1 MKAQKFSLLIVDDDE
16 DDRFFLEKAFH
27 ALGPYYQ
34 IHTIADGDEGIA
46 YIQGSGK
53 YKNREEFQ
61 FPSYIITDLK
71 MSPGNGF
78 DLLNFIKKNPAL
90 SIIPVVMLSSSCDPD
105 DIRHAYLLGAS
116 SYFTK
121 PSSHVQ
127 LRSLVKSIH
136 EYWSQCQVPA
146 VDEEGF
152 AVATD
157 SKGKAG
163 EPFPKPNC

>member
-27 ALGPYYQ
+27 ALGPHYQ
-34 IHTIADGDEGIA
+34 IHAITDGDEAIA
-46 YIQGSGK
+46 YIQGLGK
-53 YKNREEFQ
+53 YRNREDFQ

-105 DIRHAYLLGAS
+105 DVRHAYLLGAS
-116 SYFTK
+116 SFFTK
-121 PSSHVQ
+121 PSSSAQ
-127 LRSLVKSIH
+127 LGSLVKSIH

-152 AVATD
+152 AVQTN

-163 EPFPKPNC
+163 EPFPKPN